1 MTRTAGASLILISVL
16 ISTIFSVCADMEGAS
31 LGALINYFWP
41 PFVGLITIGLFFF
54 FSWMLKEKNQIIF
67 LTVLFSVYNIYIGIA
82 LFLGKDY
89 WPLVIF

>member
-1 MTRTAGASLILISVL
+1 
-16 ISTIFSVCADMEGAS
+16 MEGAS